1 MERFDQFVEVPRIY
15 RDRSNPFELY
25 DDVGFLYRFRLDRNT
40 VLWLLDQLEG
50 QLDKIQNKG
59 ISVPPVIQLLVT
71 LQFFGSGSF
80 LRNIGDIFGLHIST
94 ISRIVYCCSRALASL
109 YDQFIEFPH
118 GAELQR
124 VQEDFARIARL
135 PGIVGVID
143 CTHIPILCPN
153 KEQNEL
159 FRNRKGYFS
168 INVQAIG
175 DAQLLIRNLVVR
187 WPGSAH
193 DSRIFDNSNICARF
207 ENNDINGVLLGD
219 NGYPL
224 RPYLI
229 TPLLRPQTNPE
240 RRFNIAH
247 CRTKVKIENLFGVL
261 KRRFP
266 CQAKC

>member
-1 MERFDQFVEVPRIY
+1 MERFDLFVEVPHIY

-25 DDVGFLYRFRLDRNT
+25 DDAGILYRFRLDQNT

-50 QLDKIQNKG
+50 QLDKIQN
-59 ISVPPVIQLLVT
+59 
-71 LQFFGSGSF
+71 
-80 LRNIGDIFGLHIST
+80 IFGLHIST

-109 YDQFIEFPH
+109 YDQFIEFTH

-135 PGIVGVID
+135 PGIVGEIE
-143 CTHIPILCPN
+143 CTHIPIMCPN
-153 KEQNEL
+153 KEQSEL

-168 INVQAIG
+168 INVQAIE
-175 DAQLLIRNLVVR
+175 DAELLIRNLMVR

-207 ENNDINGVLLGD
+207 ENNEINGVLLGD

-224 RPYLI
+224 RAYLI

-247 CRTKVKIENLFGVL
+247 CRTRVKIENLFVVL

-266 CQAKC
+266 CLAKMLRLKLD